1 MRGKGKRDA
10 TNHLR
15 RRNAIGLAQLMEFRW
30 RDSNVRRCLYR
41 REDAKE
47 KKATM
52 ETYWVPGVNHLGS
65 YGRWAFSEFTDIYQ
79 IDSDF
84 KAKVKSEFDKMIAS
98 AWAPPA
104 DRETLAMAKKAT
116 AKKASKR

>member
-15 RRNAIGLAQLMEFRW
+15 RRNAIGLARLMEFRW

-65 YGRWAFSEFTDIYQ
+65 YGRWAFAEFTDIWQ
-79 IDSDF
+79 IGSDF
-84 KAKVKSEFDKMIAS
+84 ETKVKSEFDKMIAS
-98 AWAPPA
+98 AWAPPP
-104 DRETLAMAKKAT
+104 TGKH
-116 AKKASKR
+116 